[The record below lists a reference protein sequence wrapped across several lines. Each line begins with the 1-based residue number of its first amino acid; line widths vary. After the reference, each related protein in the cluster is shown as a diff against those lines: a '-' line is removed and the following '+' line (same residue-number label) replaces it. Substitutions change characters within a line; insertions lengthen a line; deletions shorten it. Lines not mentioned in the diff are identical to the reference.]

1 MFRPTS
7 PRHGIEVT
15 INQRWVSAAG
25 TLLFVILVAACMG
38 CRQAAN
44 LTEVQRIR
52 SGAVDIVLLSRD
64 GALHQKDPFTIE
76 FRSAPGGKLVAMGTV
91 RANATMPMPGM
102 PMFGTIDVRPA
113 DEPGRYTAK
122 GNLEMTGGWRIALEW
137 DGATGRGAVNFTG
150 TVQ

>member
-1 MFRPTS
+1 MSLPIS
-7 PRHGIEVT
+7 SRHGIEVA
-15 INQRWVSAAG
+15 INQRWVSAG

-44 LTEVQRIR
+44 LTEVQRVR

-64 GALHQKDPFTIE
+64 GALHQKEPFTIE
-76 FRSAPGGKLVAMGTV
+76 FRSAPGGELVAVGTV
-91 RANATMPMPGM
+91 RASATMPMPGM

-113 DEPGRYTAK
+113 DAPGRYTAK

-137 DGATGRGAVNFTG
+137 DGPTGRGAVNFTG